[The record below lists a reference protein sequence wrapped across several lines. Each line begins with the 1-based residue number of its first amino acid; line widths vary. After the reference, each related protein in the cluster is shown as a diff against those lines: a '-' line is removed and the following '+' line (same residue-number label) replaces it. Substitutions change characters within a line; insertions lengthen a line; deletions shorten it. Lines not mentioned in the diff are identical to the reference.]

1 MNEKFMELA
10 IKESLKAYEIEEIPI
25 GAVVVLNGKVIG
37 KGYNKKEK
45 KKDGTM
51 HAEIIAIRSACK
63 KIKDWRL
70 NKCSIYVTVEPCT
83 MCLGA
88 IIESRIENIYCGV
101 KNKKYNETNQQ
112 ILKFNNIKINF
123 GVCEKAIKEILKKF
137 FILIRNR

>member
-10 IKESLKAYEIEEIPI
+10 IKESLKAYKIEEIPV
-25 GAVVVLNGKVIG
+25 GAVIVLKGKVIG
-37 KGYNKKEK
+37 KGHNKKEK
-45 KKDGTM
+45 EKDSTM
-51 HAEIIAIRSACK
+51 HAEIVAIKSACK

-70 NKCSIYVTVEPCT
+70 NECSIYVTMEPCN

-101 KNKKYNETNQQ
+101 KNKKYNEINEQ
-112 ILKFNNIKINF
+112 ILKFNNMKINF

-137 FILIRNR
+137 FIFIRNR